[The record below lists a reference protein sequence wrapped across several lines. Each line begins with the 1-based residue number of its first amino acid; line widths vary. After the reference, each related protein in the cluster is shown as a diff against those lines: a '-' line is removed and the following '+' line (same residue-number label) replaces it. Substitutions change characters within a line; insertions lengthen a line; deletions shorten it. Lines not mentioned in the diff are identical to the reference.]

1 MKTSEEMQ
9 RTKMWN
15 ICLWI
20 AQGILAAMFLT
31 VGFMK
36 IATPIEELSKIVP
49 LAKDAPDLIRFIGMC
64 ELLGGLGLILPAML
78 KVKPHLTTL
87 AAFSLVVLMLLA
99 LVFHL
104 IRGEISAI
112 GTNIV
117 LGMLAVFIVWGR
129 SKKAVIAAKGTK
141 QNELT
146 SIG

>member
-1 MKTSEEMQ
+1 MKTSDMP
-9 RTKMWN
+9 RSKMWN

-49 LAKDAPDLIRFIGMC
+49 LAKEAPYLIKLIGMS
-64 ELLGGLGLILPAML
+64 ELLGGLGLILPTML

-87 AAFSLVVLMLLA
+87 AAFSLAVVMVLA
-99 LVFHL
+99 LLFHL
-104 IRGEISAI
+104 FRGEVSAI

-117 LGMLAVFIVWGR
+117 LGLLAVFIVWGR
-129 SKKAVIAAKGTK
+129 SKKAVIATK
-141 QNELT
+141 DRERSELNN
-146 SIG
+146 IG